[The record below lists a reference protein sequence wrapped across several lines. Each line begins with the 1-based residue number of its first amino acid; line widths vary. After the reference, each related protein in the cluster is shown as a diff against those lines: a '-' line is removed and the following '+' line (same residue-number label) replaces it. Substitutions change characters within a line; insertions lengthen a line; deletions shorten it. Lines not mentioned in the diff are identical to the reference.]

1 MGESLTITTR
11 TRRGGAL
18 VAAAFA
24 LSAAP
29 AAAQGVPAA
38 DPAYVSLDAGAFN
51 VTDPGGE
58 PTADLRMEYR
68 HGESFLWLKPWAGFE
83 LTGDGGVWGG
93 GGVLFD
99 AALSE
104 HIVLTLSTGVGAY
117 GKGSGKDLG
126 ATTEFRS
133 QIELGYRF
141 ADRSRLTAA
150 FGHLSNAGIAAANP
164 GAETATLYYHIP
176 LAKLGALLD

>member
-1 MGESLTITTR
+1 LTITTR
-11 TRRGGAL
+11 TRRGGAF
-18 VAAAFA
+18 VVAAFA
-24 LSAAP
+24 LFAAP

-38 DPAYVSLDAGAFN
+38 DPAYVSLGAGAFN

-150 FGHLSNAGIAAANP
+150 FGHLSNAGLGQANP
-164 GAETATLYYHIP
+164 GAETATLYYHLP
-176 LAKLGALLD
+176 LSKLGALLD

>member
-1 MGESLTITTR
+1 MTTTIR
-11 TRRGGAL
+11 TGR
-18 VAAAFA
+18 AAALTAA
-24 LSAAP
+24 LALAAGP
-29 AAAQGVPAA
+29 TAAQEVPAD
-38 DPAYVSLDAGAFN
+38 DPAYVSLGAGAFN

-58 PTADLRMEYR
+58 PTPDFRMEYR

-99 AALSE
+99 AALTE
-104 HIVLTLSTGVGAY
+104 RIVVTLSTGVGAY

-141 ADRSRLTAA
+141 ADRARLAVA
-150 FGHLSNAGIAAANP
+150 FGHLSNAGIGASNP

-176 LAKLGALLD
+176 LAKLGTLLD